1 MRVQKTLFNTELR
14 NNSFKIESR
23 RYIGSKAKLSDW
35 IMYLINK
42 EIQEKKS
49 FADIF
54 AGTGSITN
62 SALKHFETVITNDF
76 LHSNNVI
83 YKGFFENSEW
93 NRQKLLEIIE
103 NFNHLE
109 SEIIEDNYFSEN
121 FGNKYFHINT
131 AKKIGYIR
139 DEIENLKI
147 ELTDKEYN
155 ILLGSLLYT
164 IDKMANTVGHY
175 DAYFKKEI
183 LERKLELKL
192 IEPLNTNKVSIFQQD
207 ANELVRKI
215 KADVVYID
223 PPYNSRQYSRFYHLL
238 ETLVKW
244 DKPKLYGVALKPE
257 PENVSEYCKVSAKN
271 VFKDLVNNI
280 NAKHIVVSYN
290 NTYNSK
296 SNSSKNKITLEQIE
310 TILNKR
316 GKTKV
321 FENSH
326 NFFNAGNTDF
336 NNHKELLFITKIND

>member
-1 MRVQKTLFNTELR
+1 MPAQKTLFKAKQKNNT
-14 NNSFKIESR
+14 FKIESR

-35 IMYLINK
+35 IMYLINS

-54 AGTGSITN
+54 AGTASVTN
-62 SALKHFETVITNDF
+62 SALNHFETVITNDF

-83 YKGFFENSEW
+83 YKAFFENSEW
-93 NRQKLLEIIE
+93 NKQKLLEIIE

-109 SEIIEDNYFSEN
+109 SKIIGNNYFSEN
-121 FGNKYFHINT
+121 FGNKYFHKNT
-131 AKKIGYIR
+131 AKKIGHIR
-139 DEIENLKI
+139 NEIENLKI

-164 IDKMANTVGHY
+164 IDRVANTVGHY

-183 LERKLELKL
+183 QERKLELKL
-192 IEPLNTNKVSIFQQD
+192 IEPIRTDKVSIFQQD
-207 ANELVRKI
+207 ANQLVRKI
-215 KADVVYID
+215 KTDVVYID

-290 NTYNSK
+290 NTYNPK
-296 SNSSKNKITLEQIE
+296 SNSSKNKISLEQIE

-326 NFFNAGNTDF
+326 RFFNAGNTEF
-336 NNHKELLFITKIND
+336 NNHKELLFITKLDD